1 MCRMIIATTLFHFT
15 FHLTVLLCRSA
26 YTIFLFEKYFVMS
39 LGFRLPRMK
48 CINLCIDMF
57 SLRKNFWQNW
67 RHVFDSLLSR
77 CSLFVMIRLVDQHLP
92 KIDAIS
98 AHLKYWKSATTIAPS
113 PFMMMTTRCRERS
126 SSFLFHTV
134 KMFVIPKINE
144 MRWNLHDLLLLRLP
158 YSSYVRIFHNL
169 NFFCPQTQRDNFA
182 IFLFLLHS
190 LY

>member
-77 CSLFVMIRLVDQHLP
+77 CSLFAVRNDTSCWSTPAQNWRNFCASQILEKCDNHRTESIYDDDDSLSWAIIFVFVPHSQNVCYTKDQ
-92 KIDAIS
+92 
-98 AHLKYWKSATTIAPS
+98 
-113 PFMMMTTRCRERS
+113 R
-126 SSFLFHTV
+126 
-134 KMFVIPKINE
+134 NE
-144 MRWNLHDLLLLRLP
+144 MKFTWFAASSPSLLLLC
-158 YSSYVRIFHNL
+158 SHFS
-169 NFFCPQTQRDNFA
+169 
-182 IFLFLLHS
+182 
-190 LY
+190 